1 MFCEKG
7 VLNTLQNSS
16 GNAFVE
22 VFSFGEVTGYRII
35 PLEVFLGTCVPK
47 ICRKFTGEHP
57 WQSAEL
63 IMLQSNFIEIALR
76 HGCSPVNLVHIFR
89 TPFPRNTFGWLL
101 SYVTLSVC
109 A

>member
-57 WQSAEL
+57 WQSAES

-76 HGCSPVNLVHIFR
+76 HGCSPVILLHIFIA
-89 TPFPRNTFGWLL
+89 PFPQNT
-101 SYVTLSVC
+101 YE
-109 A
+109 